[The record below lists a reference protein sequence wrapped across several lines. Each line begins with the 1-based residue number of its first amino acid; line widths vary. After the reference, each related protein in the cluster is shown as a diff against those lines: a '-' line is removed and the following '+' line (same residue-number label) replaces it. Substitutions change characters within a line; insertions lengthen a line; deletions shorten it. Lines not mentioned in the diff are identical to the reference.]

1 MAPNCKIINF
11 EAENTDWLRQLILG
25 AGAVGS
31 FPGTGSRCWSW
42 SIVTKYYRAEVELH
56 FMDCDEVL
64 AADSCA
70 DFSDT
75 EAVIFHCSS
84 DRACLEQSDLVWG
97 RVKETCPAVCLYV
110 VPSASDEVEAG
121 GQEARRTEILDWC
134 LTHQFELVEFEDGE
148 EGDSE
153 DEFDER
159 EGRER
164 IVSALKAHT
173 WSNLELVEGSSGPHM
188 PPGQESLNQDTRS
201 NLDLNDSDDDGGE
214 DMNFED
220 IFSQLSKMKEIS
232 KNLPEDE
239 RKVYAEKMALAFY
252 KSIGGGSDEDDD

>member
-1 MAPNCKIINF
+1 MGETLIKVSEAP
-11 EAENTDWLRQLILG
+11 
-25 AGAVGS
+25 
-31 FPGTGSRCWSW
+31 
-42 SIVTKYYRAEVELH
+42 
-56 FMDCDEVL
+56 
-64 AADSCA
+64 
-70 DFSDT
+70 
-75 EAVIFHCSS
+75 
-84 DRACLEQSDLVWG
+84 
-97 RVKETCPAVCLYV
+97 
-110 VPSASDEVEAG
+110 PSP
-121 GQEARRTEILDWC
+121 WY
-134 LTHQFELVEFEDGE
+134 
-148 EGDSE
+148 E

-188 PPGQESLNQDTRS
+188 PPGQESLNQDTR

-220 IFSQLSKMKEIS
+220 LFSQLSTMKEIS